1 MKSAD
6 REFLDQANK
15 GIVSGGREHF
25 GSSWESSTSAA
36 DGLFFVTRQVL
47 PIPDEDVVQKI
58 HQNFRI
64 LFLKDALLRPMMDDA
79 VVGTLNS
86 LTFFNNAEILQR
98 CGGFLV
104 GRKITIGGIYRM
116 DRINLGNRP
125 LYIIFFLKM
134 ETVLAK
140 IIGNP

>member
-1 MKSAD
+1 MYFFGTDECKTRTLLENKS
-6 REFLDQANK
+6 
-15 GIVSGGREHF
+15 IVSGEKEHLK
-25 GSSWESSTSAA
+25 SA
-36 DGLFFVTRQVL
+36 DGLFCVMRQVL

-98 CGGFLV
+98 
-104 GRKITIGGIYRM
+104 
-116 DRINLGNRP
+116 
-125 LYIIFFLKM
+125 
-134 ETVLAK
+134 
-140 IIGNP
+140 